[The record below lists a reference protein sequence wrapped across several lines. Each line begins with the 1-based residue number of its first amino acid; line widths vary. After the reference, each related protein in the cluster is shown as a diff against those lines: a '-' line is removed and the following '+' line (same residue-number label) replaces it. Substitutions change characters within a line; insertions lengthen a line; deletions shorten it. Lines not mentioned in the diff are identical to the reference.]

1 MDWRGG
7 LAIHRPD
14 RSEIGKVASGAE
26 ANGGTIGYA
35 ITWNGVI
42 AGERNGRRRFRA
54 ASTVKI
60 PLMVELYRQV
70 DAGAV
75 SLDDVRPLLDEDR
88 TPGSGVLQH
97 FRAGVALTLDDLCTL
112 MIAISDNTATNLLL
126 DLVGMERVAATM
138 RSLGM
143 TDSEIGRRMLGR
155 LPTEQEGENWAAPLD
170 YAKALMAIVDGTAAS
185 PAGCEQMLTMLE
197 RQTATR
203 RVTRYVPVGV
213 RCGSKPGSLLGVTND
228 VGFVQTAD
236 GTLVVSM
243 FCEDLGSEEEAERV
257 IAEIAREAMI
267 ATGILGEAQA

>member
-1 MDWRGG
+1 
-7 LAIHRPD
+7 LAID
-14 RSEIGKVASGAE
+14 RTDWSHVDKVAIVAE
-26 ANGGTIGYA
+26 ANGGTVGYA
-35 ITWNGVI
+35 VAWNGVVV
-42 AGERNGRRRFRA
+42 AERNERRRFRA

-60 PLMVELYRQV
+60 PIMIEFYRQI
-70 DAGAV
+70 DAGTV
-75 SLDDVRPLLDEDR
+75 SLDDVRPLLDDDR

-97 FRAGVALTLDDLCTL
+97 FRAGVALTLGDLCTL

-126 DLVGMERVAATM
+126 DLVGMDRIAGTM

-143 TDSEIGRRMLGR
+143 MDSEIGRRMLGR
-155 LPTEQEGENWAAPLD
+155 LPTEQEGENWATPLD
-170 YAKALMAIVDGTAAS
+170 YATALMAITGGTAAS

-197 RQTATR
+197 RQTGTR

-236 GTLVVSM
+236 GTLVVSV
-243 FCEDLGSEEEAERV
+243 FCEDLASEEEAERV

-267 ATGILGEAQA
+267 AAGMLVEAQA